1 MTHNG
6 SSSLSAIS
14 KGVTEEMSEVHK
26 ASGYVFTRN
35 SRTPR
40 HVLLLT
46 AQNSG
51 GKSGAQMACLS
62 IATKN
67 CITSKDA

>member
-1 MTHNG
+1 MMHNG

-14 KGVTEEMSEVHK
+14 KGVTEEMSGVHK

-51 GKSGAQMACLS
+51 GKEWYPNGLFV
-62 IATKN
+62 N
-67 CITSKDA
+67 CHKELNNF